1 MGPSLALAR
10 GLSPV
15 QRDAVGCK
23 TSPREEPATSP
34 YPLLRSRKQQI
45 LAGSPFPKK
54 SLSHYRVCAL
64 GEAVYRALARGRS
77 GHKEWP
83 CSGFQS
89 MDAKAESPLVQA
101 PDLPRNSHTANDLT
115 SLCFSFLL

>member
-23 TSPREEPATSP
+23 TSPGEEPATSP
-34 YPLLRSRKQQI
+34 HPPLGSRKQQV

-54 SLSHYRVCAL
+54 LLSHYCVCAL
-64 GEAVYRALARGRS
+64 SEAAYGGLARGRS

-101 PDLPRNSHTANDLT
+101 PDSPLNSHTANDLT
-115 SLCFSFLL
+115 SLCFGFLL